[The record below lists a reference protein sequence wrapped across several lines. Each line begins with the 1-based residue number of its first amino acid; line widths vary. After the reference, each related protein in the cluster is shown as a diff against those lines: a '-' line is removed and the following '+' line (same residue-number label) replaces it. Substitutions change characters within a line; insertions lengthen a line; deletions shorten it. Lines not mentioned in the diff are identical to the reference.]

1 MVEFGWS
8 LIAGDIFTE
17 PGVNGKRYDEVETMI
32 GTVRESEVIFEAW
45 GETNFIVDV
54 AVGCLVVV
62 RARLVFVVV
71 VVDDDDVVVV
81 VGVSDEVVFRVALVV
96 PSEFAVTPR
105 FRRIGP

>member
-17 PGVNGKRYDEVETMI
+17 LDVTGIRDDEVEKLV
-32 GTVRESEVIFEAW
+32 GTVGESEVILEAW
-45 GETNFIVDV
+45 GETDCIVDV

-71 VVDDDDVVVV
+71 VDDDVVVV
-81 VGVSDEVVFRVALVV
+81 VSDVVVFRVALVV
-96 PSEFAVTPR
+96 PPEFAVMPR